1 MIPKANPPGIKQ
13 KGQIMQSARHAL
25 GVRAATLA
33 DVAKVDALLARAYPR
48 LLRADYAPSMMVMAL
63 PLISRAKPALVT
75 CGTYYVVEAN
85 DEIIGAGGWTRAAP
99 GRGIARAGVGNIRHV
114 VTDDRQ
120 VRRGVGRALMT
131 HIIAVATEQGITRLD
146 CLSTLTARPFYQAMG
161 FAVTGPVLIPL
172 AEGIQFPA
180 VAMWRNL

>member
-63 PLISRAKPALVT
+63 PLISRAKPA
-75 CGTYYVVEAN
+75 
-85 DEIIGAGGWTRAAP
+85 
-99 GRGIARAGVGNIRHV
+99 RAGVGNIRHV

-120 VRRGVGRALMT
+120 VRRGVGRALLT

-161 FAVTGPVLIPL
+161 FAMTGPVLIPL